1 MHILHAMPTL
11 EITTVIGCPLMCDF
25 CPQVTLRETYTDP
38 VKYLSFANFQTIVAK
53 IPKHVRIDFSGM
65 AEPWINPECNKM
77 LEHTLSS
84 GYEVAVYTTLV
95 GMTPSNTDVFI
106 ELLKAYPQQIKI
118 LCLHLP
124 DEEGHLRG
132 WKNSEVYQ
140 YALTQVLQLDPDM
153 KKHIGFQVMTMHKTS
168 QLHSDLSHL
177 IIPELNKQWNGHT
190 RAGSLSGK
198 ILNDIDPTPQHHL
211 PVSCGST
218 PFYDHNV
225 LLPNG
230 DVVLCCMDYALKNII
245 GNLLTSSYEDL
256 YLSPVMVSLMKENK
270 KFGYSKCSICKSCT
284 NAKSHNIARN
294 HWNPR

>member
-1 MHILHAMPTL
+1 
-11 EITTVIGCPLMCDF
+11 MCNF
-25 CPQVTLRETYTDP
+25 CPQGILRESYKGDE
-38 VKYLSFANFQTIVAK
+38 KYLSFANFQTIVAK

-106 ELLKAYPQQIKI
+106 ELLKAYPNQIKI

-140 YALTQVLQLDPDM
+140 YALTHILNLDSDI

-168 QLHSDLSHL
+168 NLHRDLNHL
-177 IIPELNKQWNGHT
+177 TIPELNTHWIGHT
-190 RAGSLSGK
+190 RAGSLNG
-198 ILNDIDPTPQHHL
+198 IIPENIDITPKHKL
-211 PVSCGST
+211 PVSCAST

-230 DVVLCCMDYALKNII
+230 DIVLCCMDYGLKNII
-245 GNLLTSSYEDL
+245 GNLLVSSYEEL
-256 YLSPVMVSLMKENK
+256 YLSPVMVKLMKENK
-270 KFGYSKCSICKSCT
+270 KFGYSKCTICKSCT
-284 NAKSHNIARN
+284 NAKSHGIDQN